1 MKNRKLRLAGL
12 LIGLVFILSLFSQ
25 STAAIIWSDD
35 FETGFDGW
43 NVVTG
48 DWRVVNGYFE
58 IYYVTTI
65 FGTVWHAN
73 SVVEGTWSF
82 DVCHS
87 TTLSQY
93 EADYMFM
100 LNGTEVPA
108 DYYGYGIRISG
119 TSVYFVRQSG
129 GFNSLASLAFVIWED
144 TVGTWTH
151 IDVTRNS
158 AGEFHVFFNVTPGTT
173 EAIANMSVTDTNY
186 DYSEKFLIH
195 GTGTPT
201 ARIDNINVSD
211 QILIDAIDLTT
222 TPTAPPTTPTS
233 SETPTTGNGTPPP
246 FDSTLLI
253 VGGGVAVV
261 VIIVAV
267 IFLKRR

>member
-1 MKNRKLRLAGL
+1 MRCTGL
-12 LIGLVFILSLFSQ
+12 LIGLVFILSLFPQ

-43 NVVTG
+43 NVVIG

-58 IYYVTTI
+58 LYYVTQI
-65 FGTVWHAN
+65 YGTVWHAS

-93 EADYMFM
+93 EVNYMFM

-119 TSVYFVRQSG
+119 SSVYFVRQSG
-129 GFNSLASLAFVIWED
+129 GFNSLAALSFVIWED

-158 AGEFHVFFNVTPGTT
+158 AGEFNVFFNVTPGTT

-186 DYSEKFLIH
+186 DYSEKFLIQA
-195 GTGTPT
+195 TGIPT
-201 ARIDNINVSD
+201 ARIDNITVYD
-211 QILIDAIDLTT
+211 EIMIDAIDSTPTTTT
-222 TPTAPPTTPTS
+222 TPTTN
-233 SETPTTGNGTPPP
+233 ETPTTGNGNPPP
-246 FDSTLLI
+246 SDYTLLI
-253 VGGGVAVV
+253 VGGGVAAV
-261 VIIVAV
+261 VIIGVV
-267 IFLKRR
+267 VCLKRR